1 MAAIALQIQARRP
14 PAALPSAR
22 PGGGAPGGALA
33 VTLRALAH
41 WWSVGRHYR
50 PERRYMRGGSGVGGV
65 ATARTAAR

>member
-1 MAAIALQIQARRP
+1 MVAIALQTRARRH
-14 PAALPSAR
+14 PAAPSSAR
-22 PGGGAPGGALA
+22 PGGGAPGAALA

-65 ATARTAAR
+65 APAPTAAR